1 MSKAPEDPF
10 VSEIRRQADRAR
22 DSSRTNFWRGLA
34 SLGGVGWMVSLPAV
48 VGALVGRW
56 LDREFASG
64 VFWTLS
70 LLVGGVLLGS
80 HRLAPRRPGVKRVN
94 LVVAIAV
101 GFGLGLACFGG
112 LWLTVRQLAHMPR
125 RTAWLTLGQTG
136 RLVLCALAFYAL
148 SRQGLGPILAALA
161 GFWIARWHLLHR
173 WGVVRH
179 GR

>member
-1 MSKAPEDPF
+1 MSKDPDDPF

-70 LLVGGVLLGS
+70 LLVGGVLLGC
-80 HRLAPRRPGVKRVN
+80 A
-94 LVVAIAV
+94 
-101 GFGLGLACFGG
+101 
-112 LWLTVRQLAHMPR
+112 
-125 RTAWLTLGQTG
+125 TAW
-136 RLVLCALAFYAL
+136 
-148 SRQGLGPILAALA
+148 
-161 GFWIARWHLLHR
+161 
-173 WGVVRH
+173 RH
-179 GR
+179 VDQELKE